1 MGILRVTSL
10 ELVQI
15 VLLFSYLSFNEFMYM
30 FLLGIVLVFYCCM
43 TVWFYFILFLW
54 PCPVAFDRI
63 QHSFMIKTLNKV
75 GIEGVLLLLSRQV
88 VSDSFVT
95 PCRDSPPG
103 SSVHGIAQVRVLEWV
118 AISFSRG
125 TSRPRD
131 GTCISCTGTW
141 ILYHWATRETHRG
154 NVTQYNKGHKWQAHV

>member
-1 MGILRVTSL
+1 MIISIHV
-10 ELVQI
+10 E
-15 VLLFSYLSFNEFMYM
+15 E
-30 FLLGIVLVFYCCM
+30 
-43 TVWFYFILFLW
+43 
-54 PCPVAFDRI
+54 AFDKI
-63 QHSFMIKTLNKV
+63 QHPFMIKTLNKV

-131 GTCISCTGTW
+131 GTWVSGIAGSLLHCRW
-141 ILYHWATRETHRG
+141 ILYFLSHQGSPYITDIFS
-154 NVTQYNKGHKWQAHV
+154 

>member
-1 MGILRVTSL
+1 MIRWNLSPGLQGWFNIYKSIKLIYHINKMKYNNHKIIS
-10 ELVQI
+10 I
-15 VLLFSYLSFNEFMYM
+15 VAEK
-30 FLLGIVLVFYCCM
+30 
-43 TVWFYFILFLW
+43 
-54 PCPVAFDRI
+54 AFDRI

-141 ILYHWATRETHRG
+141 ILYH
-154 NVTQYNKGHKWQAHV
+154 

>member
-1 MGILRVTSL
+1 MIRWNLSPGLQGGFNIYKSIKLIYHINKMKYNNHKIIS
-10 ELVQI
+10 I
-15 VLLFSYLSFNEFMYM
+15 VAEK
-30 FLLGIVLVFYCCM
+30 
-43 TVWFYFILFLW
+43 
-54 PCPVAFDRI
+54 AFDRI

-141 ILYHWATRETHRG
+141 ILYH
-154 NVTQYNKGHKWQAHV
+154 